1 MISEGSCDTEVM
13 MLKIQHCITEK
24 NYILKYMKIVFHKIT
39 AFFCIFDQI
48 STASMS
54 IREKNLNDLKF
65 WTAVYIILNLNK
77 LY

>member
-1 MISEGSCDTEVM
+1 
-13 MLKIQHCITEK
+13 
-24 NYILKYMKIVFHKIT
+24 MKIVFHKIT